1 MQDRQLEILRAIV
14 EEYVATEEPVGSK
27 VIAARHQ
34 LGVSPAT
41 IRNDMA
47 ILEDQ
52 GLISQPHTSAGRIP
66 TNTGYRLF
74 VDRIQEVKPLS
85 AAERRAIESF
95 LANSDDLTDLLER
108 TVRLLSQLTNQV
120 ALIRLP
126 QDRVV
131 VAGTAKLA
139 KSIHDEVIINFL
151 EQELILRLQ
160 KAIKLEKYEEAAL
173 LNKKT
178 KELDVYKTEKKDI
191 IKFIKRALEFG
202 EYEGINVGRDKIN
215 DLYLRLRNDFSLY
228 IP

>member
-1 MQDRQLEILRAIV
+1 MTPFIQMLHD
-14 EEYVATEEPVGSK
+14 
-27 VIAARHQ
+27 
-34 LGVSPAT
+34 
-41 IRNDMA
+41 A
-47 ILEDQ
+47 ILAQ
-52 GLISQPHTSAGRIP
+52 
-66 TNTGYRLF
+66 
-74 VDRIQEVKPLS
+74 
-85 AAERRAIESF
+85 
-95 LANSDDLTDLLER
+95 
-108 TVRLLSQLTNQV
+108 
-120 ALIRLP
+120 
-126 QDRVV
+126 
-131 VAGTAKLA
+131 AKLEQKKQHRQCHFCKSTLGDIHA
-139 KSIHDEVIINFL
+139 NGKVGCAMCYDVFADELNPLIELVQNPMKVSDLHHIGKTPKSIHDEVIINFL

>member
-1 MQDRQLEILRAIV
+1 MTPFIQMLHD
-14 EEYVATEEPVGSK
+14 
-27 VIAARHQ
+27 
-34 LGVSPAT
+34 
-41 IRNDMA
+41 A
-47 ILEDQ
+47 ILAQ
-52 GLISQPHTSAGRIP
+52 
-66 TNTGYRLF
+66 
-74 VDRIQEVKPLS
+74 
-85 AAERRAIESF
+85 
-95 LANSDDLTDLLER
+95 
-108 TVRLLSQLTNQV
+108 
-120 ALIRLP
+120 
-126 QDRVV
+126 
-131 VAGTAKLA
+131 AKLEQKKQHRQCHFCKSTLGDIHDNGKVGCA
-139 KSIHDEVIINFL
+139 MCYDVFADELNPLIELVQNPMKVSDLHHIGKTPKSIHDEVIINFL

>member
-1 MQDRQLEILRAIV
+1 MLHD
-14 EEYVATEEPVGSK
+14 
-27 VIAARHQ
+27 
-34 LGVSPAT
+34 
-41 IRNDMA
+41 A
-47 ILEDQ
+47 ILAQ
-52 GLISQPHTSAGRIP
+52 
-66 TNTGYRLF
+66 
-74 VDRIQEVKPLS
+74 
-85 AAERRAIESF
+85 
-95 LANSDDLTDLLER
+95 
-108 TVRLLSQLTNQV
+108 
-120 ALIRLP
+120 
-126 QDRVV
+126 
-131 VAGTAKLA
+131 AKLEQKKQHRQCHFCKSTLGDIHA
-139 KSIHDEVIINFL
+139 NGKVGCAMCYDVFADELNPLIELVQNPMKVSDLHHIGKTPKSIHDEVIINFL